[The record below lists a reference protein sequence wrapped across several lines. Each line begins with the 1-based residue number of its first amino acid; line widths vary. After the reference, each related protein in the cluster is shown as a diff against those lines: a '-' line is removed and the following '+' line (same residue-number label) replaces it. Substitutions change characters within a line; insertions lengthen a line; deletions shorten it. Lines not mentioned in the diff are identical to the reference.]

1 MTHPWLAIV
10 CLLAMPA
17 LAQGPTPALP
27 GGELRLAGPMESPRQ
42 ARQVYIVQLAG
53 PPAMAMAR
61 GSLESRA
68 TAGRGMPE
76 MRRARDAAPAM
87 AHVRQLETRHTEVLD
102 DIGARQDKLYSYRHV
117 FNGFAARLTP
127 EQVDALRAHPEVR
140 GLWPDRSRPL
150 AGGETVSFLGLGAA
164 GGLDIAE
171 GLRGEDIIIG
181 VIDSGVAP
189 GHPSLSDRDLRP
201 LPRLCRS
208 EWARISLL
216 GRWLCRTHR
225 EDRRAL
231 VYAPPLDWQG
241 VCQAGEAFSASDC
254 NNKLIGARFYS
265 EGFLASNALDDG
277 EFLSPRDAD
286 GHGTH
291 IASIAAGNEV
301 EASVFGTRIGRVR
314 GVAPRARVAVYK
326 ACWLRPGETRA
337 TCNTS
342 DLARAI
348 DDAVADGVHV
358 INYSV
363 GNPEPGFTGPDDLA
377 LLFAADA
384 GVFTAVAAGN
394 DGPMTGTIGSP
405 ADSPWVMTVAANS
418 RPGRRFEEV
427 IRVTAP
433 ASLAGD
439 LVMREAGFTARL
451 SATGPVTGRLRRV
464 DDGVDTLP
472 DGTTG
477 TRDDACQPLI
487 NAGEVS
493 GRIALLRR
501 GGCSFASKLER
512 VRAAGAVGAIVYNTA
527 GPPITMVSDGEDI
540 DLPAVMISAA
550 DGQRLAAA
558 LAEGSRIEVE
568 LSKGRLREETVT
580 GNVMGEFS
588 SRGPNLGALD
598 IIKPDITAPGVD
610 LLGAHTPTPAS
621 GEPGER
627 FQVLS
632 GTSQSAPVIAG
643 VAALLRERYPDWRPA
658 MLKSAMMTSAWQDLV
673 LEDGETPADP
683 FARGA
688 GQVAPQRAVD
698 PGAVYDAE
706 LLDYA
711 AFSCGIGSGGF
722 SAADCAVLAASGLSL
737 RAVDLNL
744 PSIGVSELVGR
755 ERLHRR
761 LTAVDAGRYTV
772 EVDAPPG
779 ASVSVTPSVLNLAA
793 GETARFTVEMTR
805 EAALP
810 LNTWRFGELRWRSDD
825 HLVQSPVAARAR
837 ALAAPA
843 ELRRNGSA
851 GEVGFVLRGG
861 YDGPYQ
867 PGAHGLRQPL
877 LVEGMVAQDP
887 DQRFSFRD
895 GRGVTQHLIDI
906 PADQL
911 YARFALRNE
920 LTDGNDDLDVY
931 LFYCPGD
938 VCTQVGVSAEP
949 GSDEQVNLVLPAPG
963 RYAALVHGFATDPAT
978 DPGARYLLLAWSFG
992 LDDDAGNLTVLGP
1005 GALATGVEH
1014 DVELRWQGLVPDS
1027 LYLGGISHTTP
1038 DGLQGLT
1045 VIEIDTREP

>member
-1 MTHPWLAIV
+1 MTHRWLAIV

-27 GGELRLAGPMESPRQ
+27 GGELRLAGPLESPRQ
-42 ARQVYIVQLAG
+42 ARQVYIVQLAE
-53 PPAMAMAR
+53 PPAMAIAQ
-61 GSLESRA
+61 GSLERRA
-68 TAGRGMPE
+68 AAGRGVPE
-76 MRRARDAAPAM
+76 MRRVREAGASLAHAQRLENHHAA
-87 AHVRQLETRHTEVLD
+87 VLD
-102 DIGARQDKLYSYRHV
+102 EIGAGQEKLYSYRHV

-127 EQVDALRAHPEVR
+127 EQVDALRVHPEVR
-140 GLWPDRSRPL
+140 GLWQDRSRPL
-150 AGGETVSFLGLGAA
+150 AGGETIRFLGLGAA

-181 VIDSGVAP
+181 IIDSGVAP

-208 EWARISLL
+208 EWARVSLL

-225 EDRRAL
+225 EARRTLA
-231 VYAPPLDWQG
+231 YAPPLDWQG

-265 EGFLASNALDDG
+265 EGFLASNALDEG

-291 IASIAAGNEV
+291 IASLAAGNEV
-301 EASVFGTRIGRVR
+301 EASLFGTRVGRVR

-358 INYSV
+358 INYSI

-394 DGPMTGTIGSP
+394 EGPMAGTIGSP
-405 ADSPWVMTVAANS
+405 ADSPWVITVAANS

-427 IRVTAP
+427 IRITAP
-433 ASLAGD
+433 ATLAGD

-451 SATGPVTGRLRRV
+451 SASGPVAGELRRV
-464 DDGVDTLP
+464 DDGVTTLP
-472 DGTTG
+472 DGTAG

-487 NAGEVS
+487 NASEIS

-512 VRAAGAVGAIVYNTA
+512 VRNAGAIGAIVYNTS

-540 DLPAVMISAA
+540 DLPAVMISSA
-550 DGQRLAAA
+550 DGQRLVTA
-558 LAEGSRIEVE
+558 LGEGTRVEVD
-568 LSKGRLREETVT
+568 LRKGRLREEVVT

-588 SRGPNLGALD
+588 SRGPNLAAPDL
-598 IIKPDITAPGVD
+598 IKPDITAPGID

-643 VAALLRERYPDWRPA
+643 VAALLRERHPDWRPA

-688 GQVAPQRAVD
+688 GQVDPQRAIA

-711 AFSCGIGSGGF
+711 AFSCGVGSGGF
-722 SAADCAVLAASGLSL
+722 STADCATLAASGLSL
-737 RAVDLNL
+737 RPIDLNL
-744 PSIGVSELVGR
+744 PSIGVAELVGV
-755 ERLHRR
+755 ERLDRR
-761 LTAVDAGRYTV
+761 LTAVDPGRYTV
-772 EVDAPPG
+772 EIDAPPG

-793 GETARFTVEMTR
+793 GETARFSLEILR

-825 HLVQSPVAARAR
+825 HLVRSPLAARAR

-843 ELRRNGSA
+843 ELSLAGSE
-851 GEVGFVLRGG
+851 GEAVLVLRGG

-877 LVEGMVAQDP
+877 LVEGLVEQDP

-906 PADQL
+906 PPGQA

-920 LTDGNDDLDVY
+920 LTDGRDDLDLY

-938 VCTQVGVSAEP
+938 VCTQVGLSAEP
-949 GSDEQVNLVLPAPG
+949 GSDEQVSVLLPAPG
-963 RYAALVHGFATDPAT
+963 RYAALVHGFATDPSTA
-978 DPGARYLLLAWSFG
+978 PGARYLLLAWSFG
-992 LDDDAGNLTVLGP
+992 LDDDVGNLRVLGP
-1005 GALATGVEH
+1005 GTLSTGAEH
-1014 DVELRWQGLVPDS
+1014 EVELRWRDLAPDS
-1027 LYLGGISHTTP
+1027 LYLGGVSHTTP
-1038 DGLQGLT
+1038 DGLQALT
-1045 VIEIDTREP
+1045 ILEIDTREP